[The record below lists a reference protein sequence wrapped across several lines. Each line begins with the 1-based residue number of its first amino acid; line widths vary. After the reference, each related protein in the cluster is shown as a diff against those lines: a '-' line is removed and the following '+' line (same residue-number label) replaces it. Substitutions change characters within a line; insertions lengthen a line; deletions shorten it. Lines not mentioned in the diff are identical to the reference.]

1 MMYEEMIQPI
11 LWVATVAGA
20 IVLTGRALWIRRKGR
35 RAKPLLIG
43 AAGLIGAAAILVPA
57 IGVVPA
63 GYRGVVYE
71 YSGGVNATERGEG
84 IALLIPWFQHMRN
97 TSVRTQKVYSDK
109 VFSQSLDLQEITVVA
124 SVNYHV
130 KPDQAAELYQEVGPD
145 YASITIQ
152 PALFQRMKAAIGK
165 VIAEDFALR
174 RDKLALT
181 VQAQLTSQLSSY
193 GIVIEYVNIEDAIF
207 DPAFVKAVKAKI
219 IAEQRAQEETRLIE
233 AEEAIKQQTII
244 KAQARAFS
252 VKIEAVQQA
261 RANDLLNRS
270 LTGDLLTW
278 RWLNTWDGVLPK
290 TLVGGS
296 KDANL
301 LLGIGAP

>member
-11 LWVATVAGA
+11 LWAATVAGA
-20 IVLTGRALWIRRKGR
+20 ATLGVRALWRRRKGR
-35 RAKPLLIG
+35 RVKNSLIAAASLAG
-43 AAGLIGAAAILVPA
+43 AAIVLVPA

-63 GYRGVVYE
+63 GHRGVVYE

-84 IALLIPWFQHMRN
+84 ITLLIPWFQHLRN

-124 SVNYHV
+124 SINYHV

-193 GIVIEYVNIEDAIF
+193 GIVVEYVNIEDAIF
-207 DPAFVKAVKAKI
+207 DPAFVKAVKNKI
-219 IAEQRAQEETRLIE
+219 IAEQKAQEEKRLIE
-233 AEEAIKQQTII
+233 AEAAIKQQKII
-244 KAQARAFS
+244 QAQARALS
-252 VKIEAVQQA
+252 VKIEATQQA
-261 RANDLLNRS
+261 EANDLLNRS

-278 RWLNTWDGVLPK
+278 RWLNTWDGVLPT
-290 TLVGGS
+290 TLIEGGDKNGVLLNVG
-296 KDANL
+296 
-301 LLGIGAP
+301 P